1 MGVIHELDQEL
12 INKIAAGEVVERPAS
27 VVKELVENSLDAG
40 AKSVRIEVLG
50 AGSELI
56 RVSDDGSG
64 MCREDALLAPKRH
77 ATSKIAD
84 DADLFA
90 IETLGFRGEALSS
103 IAAVA
108 RVRIRTRTA
117 AEDVGTEV
125 LVEGTDIRASDAA
138 VPVGT
143 RVEVRDLF
151 YNTPA
156 RRKHLKGPA
165 TEMRHLIEVV
175 QRYALAYPH
184 VGFSLHAGGE
194 EVLSAPATGDMMAAI
209 VSVYGASFAKE
220 LLPVKFESPHV
231 EVSGYI
237 GKPTLTKADTQHQV
251 VFINS
256 RHVTNAV
263 VARAV
268 NDAYHTLM
276 HLERKPV
283 AILSLEMS
291 PRLVDVNVHPTKR
304 EVRLSHEELVYQAVF
319 EAVRS
324 TLSEHQ
330 LIPTHEFEAQRPLIA
345 PRLEM
350 SGLSPAGSIARDAQS
365 RAQPG
370 QPLQQAQPARPA
382 DITAASQLSLGEVQ
396 PYVEGTDRFPS
407 LKVLGQLHDTYILAE
422 CDDGLCVVDQHAA
435 QERVFYERFMERHLS
450 SGLKTQ
456 QLLSPVVMELSPAE
470 MRLVEEHAEVLASVG
485 FEVEPFGQGAV
496 VCRTAPVLF
505 GRVQDE
511 RFFCDLIAGLTEFR
525 DLSREQREE
534 RLIRRACRSAVKAND
549 PLELGGMR
557 SIVEELSQC
566 RMPFTCPHGRPTLFR
581 LTLHEL
587 ERRFKRVS

>member
-1 MGVIHELDQEL
+1 MGIIHELDEEL

-40 AKSVRIEVLG
+40 ARSIRIEVLG
-50 AGSELI
+50 QGSELI
-56 RVSDDGSG
+56 RVSDDGCG
-64 MCREDALLAPKRH
+64 MSREDALIAPRRH
-77 ATSKIAD
+77 ATSKISD
-84 DADLFA
+84 EADLFS

-108 RVRIRTRTA
+108 RVRIRTRTS

-125 LVEGTDIRASDAA
+125 SVEGTDIHASDAA

-165 TEMRHLIEVV
+165 TEMRHLVEVV
-175 QRYALAYPH
+175 QRYALAYPG
-184 VGFSLHAGGE
+184 VGFTLRSAGD
-194 EVLSAPATGDMMAAI
+194 EVLSAPASGDRLAAI
-209 VSVYGASFAKE
+209 VSIYGAAFAKD

-256 RHVTNAV
+256 RHVTNATV
-263 VARAV
+263 MRAV

-324 TLSEHQ
+324 TLAEHQ
-330 LIPTHEFEAQRPLIA
+330 LIPTHELEAQRPLIA
-345 PRLEM
+345 ARIDPPV
-350 SGLSPAGSIARDAQS
+350 LSAAGSIARDAPAT
-365 RAQPG
+365 AQ
-370 QPLQQAQPARPA
+370 QARLAQPAPLA
-382 DITAASQLSLGEVQ
+382 EVTAASQLSLGEVQ

-407 LKVLGQLHDTYILAE
+407 LRVIGQLHSTYILAE

-435 QERVFYERFMERHLS
+435 QERVFYERFMDGHLS
-450 SGLKTQ
+450 KGLKTQ

-470 MRLVEEHAEVLASVG
+470 MRLVEEHTDVLASVG
-485 FEVEPFGQGAV
+485 FEVEPFGQGAA

-511 RFFCDLIAGLTEFR
+511 RFFRDLIAAITEFR

-557 SIVEELSQC
+557 SIVEELSRC

-581 LTLHEL
+581 LTIHEL